1 MQMLK
6 VRYVGKNDSIVA
18 EYDGI
23 KYSFSKKNPEQ
34 IIPLEVYNFMQS
46 FNNPNREDFVPA
58 TDAIEEKKEE
68 KKKTI
73 EEDIAEIENSI
84 IENSIQEEK
93 KYEGKKRGR
102 KSKQS

>member
-6 VRYVGKNDSIVA
+6 VKYVGKNYSIVA
-18 EYDGI
+18 EYDGV
-23 KYSFSKKNPEQ
+23 KYSFSKENPEQ
-34 IIPLEVYNFMQS
+34 IIPLEVYNYMQS
-46 FNNPNREDFVPA
+46 FNNPNREDFIPV

-84 IENSIQEEK
+84 QEEK

-102 KSKQS
+102 KSK